1 MSQLSFTLRGLYNC
15 ERCTSHNLANLQSY
29 AERKDSVLTGYLPA
43 WVLLYTV
50 LGMTGAQG
58 QSTDRWGHV
67 RPGWGWEGWR
77 CWGPGEM
84 DTPCLDYVRGST
96 L

>member
-67 RPGWGWEGWR
+67 RPGWGWEG
-77 CWGPGEM
+77 
-84 DTPCLDYVRGST
+84 
-96 L
+96 